1 MAQRPTLART
11 LRTTEYFALAF
22 GTMVGVGWL
31 LVIDDWLTRGGPGG
45 AMLGFLIGGVALIP
59 VAFVYGK
66 FVREIPDAASEL
78 AYATTVF
85 PRSIGFAAAWLMTL
99 AYLIVCPWEA
109 VAVGRILGY
118 LFPSIQTFE
127 IYRVGGYPVHLP
139 ALLLGFAVTFLIICL
154 NYRGIRLSSRF
165 QNYTTFGLLAL
176 FVTFTLLGIGR
187 SQRENFEPFFA
198 GSGGFGT
205 MVSIILVLQIVP
217 YFLTGFESV
226 PKCCEEA
233 DEGFEP
239 GGFVKAIF
247 LGLAVGTL
255 FYVAIIGVVSGL
267 APWKTLTQQP
277 FATAFA
283 FERAFGA
290 GWIVRLIFAAALIS
304 LLKVFNANFLTASRL
319 VFSLGRSK
327 LIPARIGEIHPR
339 FQTPTIAV
347 LFCGTVTI
355 IGALLGRSI
364 LVPITEVGSLCSA
377 FGWTVTCLAFAT
389 WRKTAGSDSF
399 RKRDMLIA
407 YTGTLVAIIFVLLK
421 LIPSVPGS
429 FRMWEYVALGL
440 WLALGLILRTITRL

>member
-1 MAQRPTLART
+1 MSPQPALART

-78 AYATTVF
+78 AYAATVF
-85 PRSIGFAAAWLMTL
+85 PPAIGFAASWLMTL

-109 VAVGRILGY
+109 VAVGRLLGY
-118 LFPSIQTFE
+118 LFPAIQTIE
-127 IYRVGGYPVHLP
+127 IYHVGGYAVYLP
-139 ALLLGFAVTFLIICL
+139 SLLLGFAVTLLIILL
-154 NYRGIRLSSRF
+154 NYRGIRISSRF

-176 FVTFTLLGIGR
+176 FTIFTLLGIGR
-187 SQRENFEPFFA
+187 SRIENFEPFFA
-198 GSGGFGT
+198 SAGALGGL
-205 MVSIILVLQIVP
+205 VSIILVLQIVP
-217 YFLTGFESV
+217 YFLTGFEAV

-233 DEGFEP
+233 DEGFQS

-267 APWKTLTQQP
+267 APWKMLTQQS
-277 FATAFA
+277 FATAVA
-283 FERAFGA
+283 FESAFGSR
-290 GWIVRLIFAAALIS
+290 WIVRLIFAAALVS

-319 VFSLGRSK
+319 VFSLGRRK
-327 LIPARIGEIHPR
+327 LIPAAMGDIHPR

-347 LFCGTVTI
+347 LFCGAVTV

-377 FGWTVTCLAFAT
+377 FGWSVTCFAFT
-389 WRKTAGSDSF
+389 RWRKNAGADTF
-399 RKRDMLIA
+399 RKREILIA
-407 YTGTLVAIIFVLLK
+407 YTGALVAVVFVLLK
-421 LIPSVPGS
+421 LIPTIPGS
-429 FRMWEYVALGL
+429 FRIWEYVALAT
-440 WLALGLILRTITRL
+440 WLALGLFLRKITRL

>member
-1 MAQRPTLART
+1 MSQQPTLART

-85 PRSIGFAAAWLMTL
+85 PRSIGFAASWLMTL

-109 VAVGRILGY
+109 VAVGRLIGY
-118 LFPSIQTFE
+118 LFPAIQTIE
-127 IYRVGGYPVHLP
+127 IYHVGGYAVYLP
-139 ALLLGFAVTFLIICL
+139 SLLLGFAVTFLIIFL
-154 NYRGIRLSSRF
+154 NYRGIRISSRF

-176 FVTFTLLGIGR
+176 FAIFTLLGIGR
-187 SQRENFEPFFA
+187 SRIENFEPLFA
-198 GSGGFGT
+198 EVAALGVV
-205 MVSIILVLQIVP
+205 VSIIRVLQIVP
-217 YFLTGFESV
+217 YFLTGFEAV

-233 DEGFEP
+233 DEGFQS

-267 APWKTLTQQP
+267 APWKILTQQP

-283 FERAFGA
+283 FERAFGSR
-290 GWIVRLIFAAALIS
+290 WIVRLIFASALVS

-319 VFSLGRSK
+319 VFSLGRRK
-327 LIPARIGEIHPR
+327 LIPAAIGDIHR
-339 FQTPTIAV
+339 RYQTPTRAV
-347 LFCGTVTI
+347 LFCGVVTI

-364 LVPITEVGSLCSA
+364 LVPVTEVGSLCSA
-377 FGWTVTCLAFAT
+377 IGWSVTCFAFSQ
-389 WRKTAGSDSF
+389 WRKTGGDDSH
-399 RKRDMLIA
+399 RNRDIVIA
-407 YTGTLVAIIFVLLK
+407 YTGALVAVVFVLLK
-421 LIPSVPGS
+421 IVPSIPGS
-429 FRMWEYVALGL
+429 FRLWEYVALAT
-440 WLALGLILRTITRL
+440 WLALGLFLRKITR

>member
-1 MAQRPTLART
+1 MAQPTLART

-31 LVIDDWLTRGGPGG
+31 VVIDDWLTRGGPGG

-85 PRSIGFAAAWLMTL
+85 PRSVGFAASWLMTL

-118 LFPSIQTFE
+118 LFPAIQTIE
-127 IYRVGGYPVHLP
+127 IYHVGGYAVYLP
-139 ALLLGFAVTFLIICL
+139 SLLLGFAVTFLIIFL
-154 NYRGIRLSSRF
+154 NYRGIRISSRF

-176 FVTFTLLGIGR
+176 FTIFTLLGIGH
-187 SQRENFEPFFA
+187 SHIENFEPFFA
-198 GSGGFGT
+198 NTGGLGSV
-205 MVSIILVLQIVP
+205 VSIILVLQIVP
-217 YFLTGFESV
+217 YFLTGFEAV

-233 DEGFEP
+233 DEGFQS

-267 APWKTLTQQP
+267 APWKMLTQQP
-277 FATAFA
+277 FATAVA

-290 GWIVRLIFAAALIS
+290 GWIVRLIFAAALVS

-319 VFSLGRSK
+319 VFSLGRRQ
-327 LIPARIGEIHPR
+327 LIPAAIGEIHPR

-347 LFCGTVTI
+347 LFCGAVTI
-355 IGALLGRSI
+355 IGALLGRLI

-377 FGWTVTCLAFAT
+377 LGWTVTCFAFT
-389 WRKTAGSDSF
+389 RWRKNSGADSH
-399 RKRDMLIA
+399 RNRDISIA
-407 YTGTLVAIIFVLLK
+407 YTGALVAFVFVLLK
-421 LIPSVPGS
+421 LIPLIPGS
-429 FRMWEYVALGL
+429 FRMWEYVALST
-440 WLALGLILRTITRL
+440 WLALGLFLRKITR